1 MNREEFIA
9 ALKPL
14 LKTRGYK
21 KKRHYWYLPGSDL
34 TYCVTVLGSQWS
46 QDDYYVEIG
55 FSIPDEVGETPM
67 LVNWHTRHRCSDPN
81 GESKNIPIHS
91 LLEEMELFSQIKDRH
106 SLDAFLK
113 NEPHVFLGAQIML
126 CGKPTSV

>member
-9 ALKPL
+9 ALKPI
-14 LKTRGYK
+14 LKERGYK
-21 KKRHYWYLPGSDL
+21 KKRHYWYLAGSDL
-34 TYCVTVLGSQWS
+34 TYCVAVLSSQWS

-55 FSIPDEVGETPM
+55 FSIPDEAGDAPA
-67 LVNWHTRHRCSDPN
+67 LVNWHTRRRCSDPN
-81 GESKNIPIHS
+81 GEGKNISVRS
-91 LLEEMELFSQIKDRH
+91 LLEEMELFSQIENRR

-126 CGKPTSV
+126 CGKPGSV